1 VQVQPLSSTSGLG
14 VALSKVSIP
23 TNVWDKTVQF
33 LLDKKTGSIQLNVQ
47 NGRVLGVHLKE
58 IVQSTTD

>member
-1 VQVQPLSSTSGLG
+1 MKVQPLNPANGEKKTPP
-14 VALSKVSIP
+14 VVIP
-23 TNVWDKTVQF
+23 TNVWLLLQQF

-58 IVQSTTD
+58 MVQSTID

>member
-1 VQVQPLSSTSGLG
+1 VQVQPLSSTAGLG
-14 VALSKVSIP
+14 AALSKVSIP

-33 LLDKKTGSIQLNVQ
+33 LLDKKTGNIQLNVQ

-58 IVQSTTD
+58 IVQSTAD